1 MIHYMNPEKMSGGPK
16 GRPSKKE
23 LIKMIYRKLKR
34 VNYELYVKFSNLSK
48 WCIPYAI
55 LESVYQNPHPYEMI
69 FTVSDELS
77 KEERR
82 VELWGDIHIN
92 LLFQDR
98 YELWIKLKTPD
109 PVKWVLLRFLSIR
122 MKLNRLLRLNC

>member
-1 MIHYMNPEKMSGGPK
+1 MSGGPK

-34 VNYELYVKFSNLSK
+34 VNYELYVKFRKLPK
-48 WCIPYAI
+48 RRIPYAI
-55 LESVYQNPHPYEMI
+55 LESVYQHPHPYEMI

-82 VELWGDIHIN
+82 VEL
-92 LLFQDR
+92 
-98 YELWIKLKTPD
+98 
-109 PVKWVLLRFLSIR
+109 
-122 MKLNRLLRLNC
+122 

>member
-1 MIHYMNPEKMSGGPK
+1 MSGGPK

-34 VNYELYVKFSNLSK
+34 VNYELYVKFRKLPK
-48 WCIPYAI
+48 RRIPYVI
-55 LESVYQNPHPYEMI
+55 LESVYQHPHPYEMI

-77 KEERR
+77 KEERTA
-82 VELWGDIHIN
+82 ELRGDIHIN

-109 PVKWVLLRFLSIR
+109 SVK
-122 MKLNRLLRLNC
+122 

>member
-1 MIHYMNPEKMSGGPK
+1 MSGPK

-34 VNYELYVKFSNLSK
+34 VNYELYVKFHNLSK
-48 WCIPYAI
+48 LYIPYVI

-77 KEERR
+77 KEES
-82 VELWGDIHIN
+82 N
-92 LLFQDR
+92 
-98 YELWIKLKTPD
+98 YEMIFILIYYFKID
-109 PVKWVLLRFLSIR
+109 MRFGSS
-122 MKLNRLLRLNC
+122 

>member
-1 MIHYMNPEKMSGGPK
+1 MSGGPK

-23 LIKMIYRKLKR
+23 LIKMINRKLKR

-48 WCIPYAI
+48 RYIPFAI
-55 LESVYQNPHPYEMI
+55 MESVYQNPHLYEVI

-82 VELWGDIHIN
+82 VEL
-92 LLFQDR
+92 
-98 YELWIKLKTPD
+98 
-109 PVKWVLLRFLSIR
+109 
-122 MKLNRLLRLNC
+122 

>member
-1 MIHYMNPEKMSGGPK
+1 MRGGPK

-48 WCIPYAI
+48 RRIPYAI
-55 LESVYQNPHPYEMI
+55 LESVYQHPHPYEMI

-82 VELWGDIHIN
+82 VEL
-92 LLFQDR
+92 
-98 YELWIKLKTPD
+98 
-109 PVKWVLLRFLSIR
+109 
-122 MKLNRLLRLNC
+122 